1 MALEPETR
9 LVRSNIANTSASQTV
24 LEEFLEQHQH
34 LCTHSRTS
42 SNLLLLSHSSQPSL
56 IDAELALSHYS
67 QLLLTLL
74 LASACVRSLYGDVS
88 AALVLITYTTKTLN
102 LVGILRYLLESAPAL
117 VHHLH
122 ALRSYL
128 RFGDMALVSSTEP
141 IVPVSTEPVQTE
153 PVTKPKIL
161 LFGRTGS
168 GKSTVANM
176 LIKGHLA
183 PTLLFP
189 TSSGV
194 RGRTLTFQR
203 EENND
208 WVVVDTVGLGEGQH
222 GSILDAE
229 ARNKLYDFFVKIS
242 QESYNYY
249 AFVQRWGKLDELDER
264 LWNFFKQAF
273 EGAERNFVIIFT
285 HCSSKALEDNLEDIK
300 VAFQGCERY
309 ITVDFPAI
317 DKPETSASAKARRN
331 EKLREISFK
340 KLQESLGRY
349 MQPPI
354 RLCLRSNLK
363 NGRILLIGTA
373 TRARN
378 VVAKLLVEGSVNTT
392 SMAGVDG
399 MALDGIGI
407 GGNDENRSTVLEE
420 LEGRRWQVVNALA
433 FDSASI
439 CDVYDGSLNK
449 EEAVIAASKLLAS
462 NFLTI
467 LEHGL
472 YSHLVYVAESGEM
485 PPSSKI
491 FLQEILKAIKW
502 KSFKTI
508 AVIVSYDANFKVE
521 PKKASKLFKEL
532 TTICQIQ
539 LPKYCDPTET
549 DNEVIER
556 HALVALEETIFRS
569 TPYLFWRPLHGWRP
583 FHGLFRENWNGGPLE
598 KGTFENNL
606 DFIYSIANPTAF
618 KEHVYAY
625 VEELHGIPGVSEMER
640 EFMDNLSSGDT
651 VILWMYPH
659 PNSVGSHENKF
670 EIDLHFRD
678 IGH

>member
-1 MALEPETR
+1 
-9 LVRSNIANTSASQTV
+9 
-24 LEEFLEQHQH
+24 
-34 LCTHSRTS
+34 
-42 SNLLLLSHSSQPSL
+42 
-56 IDAELALSHYS
+56 
-67 QLLLTLL
+67 
-74 LASACVRSLYGDVS
+74 
-88 AALVLITYTTKTLN
+88 
-102 LVGILRYLLESAPAL
+102 
-117 VHHLH
+117 
-122 ALRSYL
+122 
-128 RFGDMALVSSTEP
+128 MALVSSTEP
-141 IVPVSTEPVQTE
+141 IVPMSTEPVQTE

-491 FLQEILKAIKW
+491 LLQEILKAIKW

-521 PKKASKLFKEL
+521 PKKPSKLFKEL

-539 LPKYCDPTET
+539 LPNYCDPSET

-569 TPYLFWRPLHGWRP
+569 TPYFFWRPLYFWRQ
-583 FHGLFRENWNGGPLE
+583 FHGLSRDSPLAR
-598 KGTFENNL
+598 GTFENNL
-606 DFIYSIANPTAF
+606 DYIYSIANPSAF

-625 VEELHGIPGVSEMER
+625 LEELHGMKKSISLTKNLLQKITSDFVMGEIDLLECGSNHRTVIRLPTKHIAAEVACHWDIRGLLTKYLRIVTRGERKSIREGLEKDFVWGELQVVDKHHVDREFARIPLSIGSCSRGILNVDIWIVGVPGVSEMER